1 MNALFAPI
9 WTRFTLRL
17 ALPALMLCGLAA
29 LGDPLPAPAEERFEQ
44 LSQTLV
50 RQADT
55 LIEKAEEQRDAMRG
69 GAGQTATAMR
79 LLMTMPAFTRR
90 CITSCADS

>member
-1 MNALFAPI
+1 MNSLLA
-9 WTRFTLRL
+9 RFTIRL

-29 LGDPLPAPAEERFEQ
+29 LGDPLPAPAEQRFEQ

-50 RQADT
+50 RKADALMEQAD
-55 LIEKAEEQRDAMRG
+55 EQREAIRG

-90 CITSCADS
+90 CITSCTD

>member
-1 MNALFAPI
+1 MNALLA
-9 WTRFTLRL
+9 RFTLRL

-29 LGDPLPAPAEERFEQ
+29 LGDPLPAPAEERLEQ

-50 RQADT
+50 RKADK
-55 LIEKAEEQRDAMRG
+55 LIERAEEQRDVIHG
-69 GAGQTATAMR
+69 GANQTATAMR

-90 CITSCADS
+90 CITSCTD

>member
-1 MNALFAPI
+1 MNALSAPI

-17 ALPALMLCGLAA
+17 SLPALMLCGLAA
-29 LGDPLPAPAEERFEQ
+29 LGDPLPAPAEERLGQ

-50 RQADT
+50 NKADT
-55 LIEKAEEQRDAMRG
+55 LIEKAAHKHEAVSG
-69 GAGQTATAMR
+69 GGEAATAMR

-90 CITSCADS
+90 CITNCSG